1 MQAPPDGGQ
10 SSIAKAGLARHHE
23 MQPPAERSVSSA
35 GMKVRASHTD
45 TPPPLTPDFARDAWR
60 RAPTHTL
67 DRLWDGTPAPPALT
81 TTARII
87 WTTSHLW
94 LAFECGYAELDIDA
108 PDAVDPT
115 TERVALWDRDV
126 CEAFVRSPREPRP
139 DSYKEFE
146 VAPTGQWC
154 DLAIH
159 TPRVDVDWQWNSGM
173 ETAAAID
180 ETARVFRA
188 VMRLPFAAFDGAP
201 VEGEVWA
208 VNLFRIGRVNG
219 VRQYLSYAATG
230 TRTPDFHVPACFVP
244 LVFDGAASAAQ

>member
-1 MQAPPDGGQ
+1 MD
-10 SSIAKAGLARHHE
+10 
-23 MQPPAERSVSSA
+23 
-35 GMKVRASHTD
+35 VRASYCTA
-45 TPPPLTPDFARDAWR
+45 PPLTADLTHEAWR
-60 RAPTHTL
+60 AAPPHTL
-67 DRLWDGTPAPPALT
+67 DRLWNGTPAPTVLS
-81 TTARII
+81 TTARLL
-87 WTTSHLW
+87 WTASHLW
-94 LAFECGYAELDIDA
+94 LGFECGYAELDVDA
-108 PDAVDPT
+108 PEQVDSA

-159 TPRVDVDWQWNSGM
+159 TPRVDVDWRWNSGM

-188 VMRLPFAAFDGAP
+188 VMRLPFVAFGGAP
-201 VEGEVWA
+201 AAGEVWA
-208 VNLFRIGRVNG
+208 VNLFRIGRVDG
-219 VRQYLSYAATG
+219 ARQYLSYAPTG

-244 LVFDGAASAAQ
+244 LVFEGAGPRLPGTTYGTISG